1 MGSILGGTPLRKKL
15 MLTASAVL
23 AASVVLAGP
32 AAAQEAATA
41 EDVALVQFNLDV
53 IYFML
58 AAGLVFFMQAGFAML
73 EAGMTSSKNASNIM
87 MKNTADALF
96 GIIAFFFVGFG
107 IMYGADVAGLFGTDT
122 FALSAGS
129 YNELGIEGDPFFAV
143 DFLYQAVF
151 AATAATIVSG
161 AVAGRMKFTG
171 YIVMSVAMTAFI
183 YPVVGHWKWGGGWLN
198 ELGFYDFAGSTL
210 VHMTGG
216 VAALVLAAIL
226 GPRIGKFAKDGT
238 PRAIPGHSMPLA
250 YIGMFIL
257 WLGWFGFNGGSVLA
271 ADGAAVAPVLLT
283 TMLAACG
290 GGMTA
295 LLYTWGRFGKPDA
308 SMTINGVL
316 AGLVGITAG
325 PDQMGPIAAIVVG
338 LICGVLVAVSVTVVD
353 RLKVDDAVGA
363 FSVHGVCGA
372 FGTLAV
378 GIWANTGP
386 DGLTGL
392 WHGGGAGVLIDQLV
406 GVVSVGAF
414 VAVAAAI
421 VGFGLKAAGLLRVS
435 ETEEIEGLDIHEH
448 GMYAYPE
455 NALGTAAFP
464 AGPVTAPT
472 GEVTAR
478 RSPDAERV

>member
-1 MGSILGGTPLRKKL
+1 MRKKL
-15 MLTASAVL
+15 LITSTAALAGMVL
-23 AASVVLAGP
+23 FAGP
-32 AAAQEAATA
+32 AAAQDELTV
-41 EDVALVQFNLDV
+41 ETVQFNLDV

-87 MKNTADALF
+87 MKNTADAVF
-96 GIIAFFFVGFG
+96 GILAFFFVGFG
-107 IMYGADVAGLFGTDT
+107 ILYGADVAGLFGSDT

-129 YNELGIEGDPFFAV
+129 YTTGIENEPFLAV

-171 YIVMSVAMTAFI
+171 YIITSIAMTALI
-183 YPVVGHWKWGGGWLN
+183 YPIVAHWQWGGGWLSQ
-198 ELGFYDFAGSTL
+198 LGFYDFAGSTL

-238 PRAIPGHSMPLA
+238 PRPIPGHSMPLA

-283 TMLAACG
+283 TTLAACG
-290 GGMTA
+290 GGVAA
-295 LLYTWGRFGKPDA
+295 LLYTWFRYGKPDA

-316 AGLVGITAG
+316 GGLVGITAG
-325 PDQMGPIAAIVVG
+325 PDQFGPIAAIVIG
-338 LICGVLVAVSVTVVD
+338 LLAGVIVAVSVAAVD
-353 RLKVDDAVGA
+353 RLKIDDAVGA
-363 FSVHGVCGA
+363 FSVHGVAGA

-392 WHGGGAGVLIDQLV
+392 WHGGGADLLITQLV
-406 GVVSVGAF
+406 GVASVAAF
-414 VAVAAAI
+414 VALATAALA
-421 VGFGLKAAGLLRVS
+421 VGLKAAGLLRVS
-435 ETEEIEGLDIHEH
+435 ETEEVEGLDIHEH

-455 NALGTAAFP
+455 AALGPSAFP
-464 AGPVTAPT
+464 AGPVTATT
-472 GEVTAR
+472 GEAIPIVR
-478 RSPDAERV
+478 HRAEETV